1 MKHQEYIRKHP
12 QADTVVLMIHGIVGT
27 PRHFDAFLSAV
38 PEQVDICNMRLP
50 GHGGTVLDF
59 AHASMAQ
66 WKRAVHDRLAA
77 LSEEYDHILILAH
90 SMGCLLSI
98 SALGE
103 FPKLRGMVLLAPPLK
118 VGFKPVMIKYSM
130 KLVFGCI
137 NENDPAERGIRDA
150 AGVTQDLRLWRYL
163 GWIPRFIEL
172 LTLCRRTRKE
182 IPGICVPCRVLLS
195 RKDELV
201 SLKTRRY
208 LEGNP
213 SVSCAVL
220 PDSGHFF
227 YSDEA
232 CREIL
237 KSIGQMISPF
247 FPQKH

>member
-1 MKHQEYIRKHP
+1 MKHQEYIRRHP
-12 QADTVVLMIHGIVGT
+12 RADTVVLMIHGIVGT

-66 WKRAVHDRLAA
+66 WKQAVHDRLVS
-77 LSEEYDHILILAH
+77 LSEQYENILILAH

-98 SALGE
+98 GALEE

-118 VGFKPVMIKYSM
+118 VGFRPVMIKYCM
-130 KLVFGCI
+130 KLVFDRI
-137 NENDPAERGIRDA
+137 DENDPAERGIRDA

-163 GWIPRFIEL
+163 GWIPGFIEL

-182 IPGICVPCRVLLS
+182 VPGIRVPCRVLLS
-195 RKDELV
+195 RSDELV

-213 SVSCAVL
+213 WISCDVL
-220 PDSGHFF
+220 PDSGHFS
-227 YSDEA
+227 YSEED
-232 CREIL
+232 RGEIL
-237 KSIGQMISPF
+237 KSVGQMISPF
-247 FPQKH
+247 FPPKY